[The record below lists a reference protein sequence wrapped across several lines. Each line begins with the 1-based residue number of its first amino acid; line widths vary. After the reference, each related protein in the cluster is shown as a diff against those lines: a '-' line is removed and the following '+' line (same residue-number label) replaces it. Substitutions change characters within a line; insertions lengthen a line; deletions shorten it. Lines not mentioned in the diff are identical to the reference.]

1 MKMIDDNA
9 ARPYIKKGPQQLNKC
24 MQRTACNLMLFCE
37 SKPNH
42 VVGQEPTLRTLRG
55 NTDVF
60 PCDVNFGELP
70 NLDSNDKKEQRM
82 SYKDEADDMEDE
94 TMIFDE
100 QRQF

>member
-1 MKMIDDNA
+1 MYMNNDNT
-9 ARPYIKKGPQQLNKC
+9 ARPYINKGPQQLNMC

-55 NTDVF
+55 DIDIF

-70 NLDSNDKKEQRM
+70 NLDSDDKQEQKM
-82 SYKDEADDMEDE
+82 SHKGEAEYMDGEN
-94 TMIFDE
+94 MIFDE